1 MQDKQEKKT
10 YWWLL
15 LIIII
20 AAAAAFYFYHKEADR
35 NKKTKVPS
43 SPDLVLNVMPARA
56 EKITVDNSYIGYV
69 TPINSVA
76 VTPYISGFLEDI
88 MVSGGQEVEQGDTL
102 VVIQQDE
109 YKANLNMA
117 QAKLLQSRADYANAA
132 VYYKRMREAGTK
144 IISKTE
150 LDNAKAQYLMSR
162 AAVAEAQASVALAKV
177 NYDYTVIQAPISG
190 IVGDVSLSRG
200 DYVSPSSP
208 PLFTIIQYD
217 PIRVVFSLTD
227 KEYLD
232 EITRNPQ
239 QPFTNEK
246 ITLRLANGKTYD
258 QNGQYKYMGN
268 ELDKPTSSISVYAD
282 FANPSRE
289 LVANAYVDVLVEKTY
304 DDVVRVRQSY
314 VILENK
320 GSYVYT
326 VRNGGLNKKAVE
338 IVTVS
343 GNDYLLKN
351 TFAPEEYIVIDKVG
365 RIAPGQ
371 KIKTRLPEPPAE
383 EKK

>member
-1 MQDKQEKKT
+1 MPQSSIDGVVGNVDLTKGN
-10 YWWLL
+10 YVAPGSGALL
-15 LIIII
+15 
-20 AAAAAFYFYHKEADR
+20 
-35 NKKTKVPS
+35 S
-43 SPDLVLNVMPARA
+43 
-56 EKITVDNSYIGYV
+56 
-69 TPINSVA
+69 
-76 VTPYISGFLEDI
+76 
-88 MVSGGQEVEQGDTL
+88 
-102 VVIQQDE
+102 
-109 YKANLNMA
+109 
-117 QAKLLQSRADYANAA
+117 
-132 VYYKRMREAGTK
+132 
-144 IISKTE
+144 
-150 LDNAKAQYLMSR
+150 
-162 AAVAEAQASVALAKV
+162 
-177 NYDYTVIQAPISG
+177 
-190 IVGDVSLSRG
+190 
-200 DYVSPSSP
+200 
-208 PLFTIIQYD
+208 IIQYD

-246 ITLRLANGKTYD
+246 ITLRLANGKIYD

>member
-1 MQDKQEKKT
+1 MNKQEKKI
-10 YWWLL
+10 YAEIL
-15 LIIII
+15 LIFAII
-20 AAAAAFYFYHKEADR
+20 AVVIYFYYHKRTPRQMAVKSGKLSEI
-35 NKKTKVPS
+35 T
-43 SPDLVLNVMPARA
+43 LNVMPAQA
-56 EKITVDNSYIGYV
+56 EKVTVDNSYIGYV

-76 VTPYISGFLEDI
+76 VTPYINGFLEDI
-88 MVSGGQEVEQGDTL
+88 MVTGGQLAEQGDTL
-102 VVIQQDE
+102 VVIRQDE
-109 YKANLNMA
+109 YKANLKMA
-117 QAKLLQSRADYANAA
+117 EAKLLQAQADYANAA
-132 VYYKRMREAGTK
+132 VYYKRMRDAGVK

-150 LDNAKAQYLMSR
+150 LDNAKAQYLSAQ
-162 AAVAEAQASVALAKV
+162 AAVAEAKASVALTKV

-227 KEYLD
+227 KEYLN

-246 ITLRLANGKTYD
+246 ISLRLANGKIYEAA
-258 QNGQYKYMGN
+258 GQYKYMGN
-268 ELDKPTSSISVYAD
+268 ELDKSTSSISVYAD
-282 FANPSRE
+282 FPNPGRE

-304 DDVVRVRQSY
+304 GDVVRVRQSY
-314 VILENK
+314 VTLENK
-320 GSYVYT
+320 GAYVYT
-326 VRNGGLNKKAVE
+326 IQNGRLNRKPVE

-351 TFAPEEYIVIDKVG
+351 TFAAGEYIVVDKVG
-365 RIAPGQ
+365 HIAKGQ
-371 KIKTRLPEPPAE
+371 KIKTRLMGAE
-383 EKK
+383 DGEKK